1 MVPLPD
7 LAGAIRCAVSDI
19 SDDGIYSVGY
29 CFLTSSGRPVPVR
42 WTGTDAPINLGVP
55 SGFTSASAN
64 RTNQN
69 GSVVT
74 GVATG
79 ILGSHTYLWISGSP
93 PENIEAAVGFPG
105 SEGYAVTGS
114 GSSIIVAGVLYPGDG
129 STVPYRWTAATG
141 MLPLPLRTGGTFGT
155 MSGVSDDGRRIV
167 GSSTDGSG
175 VQRACF
181 WNADSS
187 LSEVGADVAASSV
200 FAISGDGTTLAG
212 NSQSGIWIWTGT
224 TTQLLG
230 PLLTSLGVELGTFT
244 LGRVYGISRNG
255 KVMVGT
261 GAPDAATDEGWIAI
275 LP

>member
-1 MVPLPD
+1 
-7 LAGAIRCAVSDI
+7 
-19 SDDGIYSVGY
+19 
-29 CFLTSSGRPVPVR
+29 
-42 WTGTDAPINLGVP
+42 
-55 SGFTSASAN
+55 
-64 RTNQN
+64 
-69 GSVVT
+69 
-74 GVATG
+74 
-79 ILGSHTYLWISGSP
+79 
-93 PENIEAAVGFPG
+93 
-105 SEGYAVTGS
+105 
-114 GSSIIVAGVLYPGDG
+114 
-129 STVPYRWTAATG
+129 
-141 MLPLPLRTGGTFGT
+141 